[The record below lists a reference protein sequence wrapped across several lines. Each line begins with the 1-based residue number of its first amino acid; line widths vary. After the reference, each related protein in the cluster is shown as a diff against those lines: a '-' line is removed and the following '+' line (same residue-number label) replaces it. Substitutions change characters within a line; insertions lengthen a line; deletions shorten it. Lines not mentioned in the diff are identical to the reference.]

1 MDGFRLIF
9 FVEREDD
16 AFAPSDTSGGAT
28 AAAAILEV
36 AVAVPSDVDT
46 AVDSGAALDSTQP
59 VEDTGDTELLARR
72 PRFVAL
78 IPAAAAGEAVV
89 TTPTPSGSGLG
100 GGVRSDEPV
109 VAFVGV
115 VVFNEANSSV
125 RA

>member
-9 FVEREDD
+9 LVEREDD

-28 AAAAILEV
+28 AAAAIV
-36 AVAVPSDVDT
+36 VVVVPSVVET
-46 AVDSGAALDSTQP
+46 PVDSGAALDSTQP
-59 VEDTGDTELLARR
+59 DEDTGDTELLARR

-78 IPAAAAGEAVV
+78 IPAAAAGEAAV

-125 RA
+125 SA